1 MRTCPETIKQPMAE
15 NLKTGPHV
23 HHTTGFSAAAMAA
36 LCTILIE
43 THPRPPQRTGR
54 PRALTTE
61 QEIRLTLVY
70 HRRNRTQ
77 AELAESFDV
86 DQSSVSRAICRWTP
100 RLAEALEDFIPTVDD
115 LDSSRTLLVDGT
127 LVPCWNWRDQSG
139 LYSGKHHRTGLN
151 LQVACDLDGRLVWV
165 SDPAPGSTHDAKAIR
180 HTGLL
185 DHFPDPPPMADK
197 GYTGLGMITPERKP
211 AGGELT
217 ETQKQYNKA
226 INTLRAPVERA
237 IANLKTWRTLHT
249 GYRRPLHTFP
259 ETITAI
265 IALEFFKNSFA

>member
-1 MRTCPETIKQPMAE
+1 MDDPGLP
-15 NLKTGPHV
+15 
-23 HHTTGFSAAAMAA
+23 
-36 LCTILIE
+36 
-43 THPRPPQRTGR
+43 
-54 PRALTTE
+54 LT
-61 QEIRLTLVY
+61 
-70 HRRNRTQ
+70 
-77 AELAESFDV
+77 
-86 DQSSVSRAICRWTP
+86 P
-100 RLAEALEDFIPTVDD
+100 
-115 LDSSRTLLVDGT
+115 LVDGA

-249 GYRRPLHTFP
+249 GHRRPLHTFP

>member
-1 MRTCPETIKQPMAE
+1 
-15 NLKTGPHV
+15 
-23 HHTTGFSAAAMAA
+23 
-36 LCTILIE
+36 
-43 THPRPPQRTGR
+43 
-54 PRALTTE
+54 
-61 QEIRLTLVY
+61 
-70 HRRNRTQ
+70 
-77 AELAESFDV
+77 
-86 DQSSVSRAICRWTP
+86 
-100 RLAEALEDFIPTVDD
+100 
-115 LDSSRTLLVDGT
+115 
-127 LVPCWNWRDQSG
+127 
-139 LYSGKHHRTGLN
+139 
-151 LQVACDLDGRLVWV
+151 
-165 SDPAPGSTHDAKAIR
+165 
-180 HTGLL
+180 
-185 DHFPDPPPMADK
+185 MADK